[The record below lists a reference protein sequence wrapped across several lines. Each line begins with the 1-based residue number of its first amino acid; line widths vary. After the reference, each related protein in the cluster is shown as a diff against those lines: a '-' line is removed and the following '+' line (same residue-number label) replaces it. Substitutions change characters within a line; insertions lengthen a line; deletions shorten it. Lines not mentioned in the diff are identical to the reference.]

1 MKNQKG
7 SAILDGHVLD
17 VRDLRTYFYTDLGVS
32 RALNGVSL
40 QVPVGKVMGIV
51 GESGCGKSVTAL
63 SVMRLVPRPG
73 RIVSGEIYFRRG
85 QGTQAI
91 TQAVDL
97 TTLDP
102 MGDEIR
108 AIRGGEIAMIFQ
120 EPMTSLNPS
129 YTVGNQIVEA
139 IRLHQGLSSDQ
150 AVERAVDILT
160 KVGMPN
166 PSRTVTQYPHELS
179 GGMRQRAMI
188 AMGLSCTPEI
198 LIADEPTTALDVTT
212 EAEILDLMR
221 DLQAEIGMTI
231 VFITH
236 NLGVVAQMCDRVAVM
251 YLGRVVEECSVD
263 ALFYD
268 ARHPYTG
275 ALLHSI
281 PRVGSRTRER
291 LKPIRGVVPDPY
303 AEIHGCP
310 FHPRCDSFMR
320 GVCDVRVPAVT
331 EVASDHRVRCF
342 MYSEKGED
350 DGGSA

>member
-1 MKNQKG
+1 MKNQQGK
-7 SAILDGHVLD
+7 AKPDGVVLD
-17 VRDLRTYFYTDLGVS
+17 IRDLHTYFFTDLGIS

-40 QVPVGKVMGIV
+40 QVPAGKVMGVV

-63 SVMRLVPRPG
+63 SVMRLVPKPG
-73 RIVSGEIYFRRG
+73 RIVSGEIYFHRG
-85 QGTQAI
+85 DAGQASAN
-91 TQAVDL
+91 AVDL

-108 AIRGGEIAMIFQ
+108 SIRGGEIAMIFQ

-129 YTVGNQIVEA
+129 YTVGNQIMEA
-139 IRLHQGLSSDQ
+139 IQLHQGLPFDQ
-150 AVERAVDILT
+150 ARERAVNIL
-160 KVGMPN
+160 KRVGMPN
-166 PSRTVTQYPHELS
+166 PARTVTQYPHELS

-221 DLQAEIGMTI
+221 ELQAEIGMTI
-231 VFITH
+231 MFITH

-263 ALFYD
+263 DLFYD
-268 ARHPYTG
+268 AQHPYTR

-303 AEIHGCP
+303 AEVRGCP
-310 FHPRCDSFMR
+310 FHPRCDAIIR
-320 GVCDVRVPAVT
+320 GECDVRVPAITDVT
-331 EVASDHRVRCF
+331 NDHRVRCF
-342 MYSEKGED
+342 LYSSKGED
-350 DGGSA
+350 DGEQA